1 MCVPFFKITCFRN
14 YNNLQKS
21 KKRDLVIFYSMQISI
36 MSGLIENS
44 WIFISASAFY
54 LLEFV
59 VLVKIYKG
67 KPVLHRYVIG
77 QGKIILVMPFH
88 KIRSVLL
95 WYYPNSTS
103 GHFSKGWV
111 TCGIW
116 NHSNELFPLCT
127 LISCKLRRN
136 SPTSSV
142 RTTSRHIYALFSSIV
157 VFQA

>member
-1 MCVPFFKITCFRN
+1 MCVPFFKITCFRK

-21 KKRDLVIFYSMQISI
+21 KKRDLVIFYSMQISV

-103 GHFSKGWV
+103 GRFLKVGWHV
-111 TCGIW
+111 ESETI
-116 NHSNELFPLCT
+116 NNELFPLCT

-157 VFQA
+157 AFQA